1 MRSRVILSVL
11 GSDRPGLT
19 QAMAEAV
26 YASGG
31 NPYGVS
37 VTAGGG
43 GPTEADLAHARYL
56 GKRVAEVAD
65 RLAR

>member
-1 MRSRVILSVL
+1 VT
-11 GSDRPGLT
+11 PGYT
-19 QAMAEAV
+19 DPAV
-26 YASGG
+26 AAAGG

-65 RLAR
+65 KLTREPTSAA